1 MKVFNLGCELQ
12 HGFEGWFASETD
24 YDDQVARGFLECP
37 VCSSKQVVRLP
48 SAPRLNFGAR
58 SSESASEI
66 SAQADASNEAPT
78 PAVKQAS
85 AEGVAGS
92 SDLALHAAWLHMAR
106 QVLQSTEDVG
116 QRFAEEARKIYY
128 GEAEER
134 GIRGQATREQTES
147 LLEEGIAV
155 MPLVLPEV
163 LKSPLH

>member
-1 MKVFNLGCELQ
+1 MKVFNLSCEHQ
-12 HGFEGWFASETD
+12 HGFEGWFASEAD

-37 VCSSKQVVRLP
+37 VCSSKQILRMP

-58 SSESASEI
+58 STETVSDTTV
-66 SAQADASNEAPT
+66 QADARTESTT
-78 PAVKQAS
+78 PAVKEVS
-85 AEGVAGS
+85 TDVVAGS
-92 SDLALHAAWLHMAR
+92 SDLALQAAWLHMAR
-106 QVLQSTEDVG
+106 QVLQKTEDVG
-116 QRFAEEARKIYY
+116 HRFAEEARKIHY

-155 MPLVLPEV
+155 MPLVLPEA